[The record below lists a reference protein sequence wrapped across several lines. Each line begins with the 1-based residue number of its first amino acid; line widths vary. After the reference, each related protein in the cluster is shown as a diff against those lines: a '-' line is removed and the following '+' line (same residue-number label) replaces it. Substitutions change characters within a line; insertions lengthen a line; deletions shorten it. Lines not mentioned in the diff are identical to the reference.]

1 MSVKDL
7 ILINQGDMVG
17 DAEVIQGSKR
27 KCFATTKTDVTL
39 LLIKADYFLELL
51 DKFPKVKKYA
61 KK

>member
-1 MSVKDL
+1 
-7 ILINQGDMVG
+7 MVG
-17 DAEVIQGSKR
+17 ELEVILESKR
-27 KCFATTKTDVTL
+27 KYFATTKTDVTL